1 MNIIIKLIQ
10 IIHWSAL
17 AIVALCLLVAFS
29 DNNLPQVTFMIF
41 NSLIFKGG
49 SHPTELIV
57 SISFYLLILIP
68 FLKYLIFGKIG
79 WFPDTYVM
87 NKNTKQSIVDDNIED
102 SINTPKDSIETKK
115 ER

>member
-41 NSLIFKGG
+41 NSLIFKG
-49 SHPTELIV
+49 SHPIELIG
-57 SISFYLLILIP
+57 SISLYLLILIP
-68 FLKYLIFGKIG
+68 FLKYLIFRKIG
-79 WFPDTYVM
+79 WFPDTHVI
-87 NKNTKQSIVDDNIED
+87 NKNTKQIIVDDNIVD